1 MNLKALLLTGLL
13 SVAAMGVVPSAN
25 AANVAIV
32 GQYNRW
38 NVEIPVFQA
47 QGDTVSTFSSY
58 SAIAD
63 LKAYETSGMRITL
76 VHRHLRTLRE

>member
-63 LKAYETSGMRITL
+63 LKAYDII
-76 VHRHLRTLRE
+76 

>member
-32 GQYNRW
+32 G
-38 NVEIPVFQA
+38 
-47 QGDTVSTFSSY
+47 
-58 SAIAD
+58 
-63 LKAYETSGMRITL
+63 
-76 VHRHLRTLRE
+76 